1 MHQFFVSSK
10 RGDVVRITGEDA
22 HHIIR
27 VLRLKTGEEIFI
39 VVGRGERFKGEIW
52 KFKDGEVLVKL
63 KERVNTRFEPN
74 ISLSIAQSLPK
85 GRKFEEVI
93 KTCTELGV
101 IEFFPIISERTVV
114 KVREEKVNRWRRIA
128 KEEAMLSKRDI
139 IPEVHDVSR
148 FEDFIREN
156 ADRFEDKLLFWELER
171 ERFLRDVKVKESVIA
186 LIGNEGGWSQKEVEM
201 AQKYGFITVG
211 LGNRI
216 LRAEV
221 APVVISSL
229 ILFKSGDLG

>member
-1 MHQFFVSSK
+1 VHQFFVFSK
-10 RGDVVRITGEDA
+10 KGDVVRITGEDA

-27 VLRLKTGEEIFI
+27 VLRLKTGEEIFV

-52 KFKDGEVLVKL
+52 KFKDNEVLVKL
-63 KERVNTRFEPN
+63 KEKVKIRFEPN
-74 ISLSIAQSLPK
+74 LPLSIAQSLPK

-101 IEFFPIISERTVV
+101 IEFFPIISERTIV
-114 KVREEKVNRWRRIA
+114 KVRKEKIDRWRRIA

-139 IPEVHDVSR
+139 IPEVH
-148 FEDFIREN
+148 
-156 ADRFEDKLLFWELER
+156 
-171 ERFLRDVKVKESVIA
+171 
-186 LIGNEGGWSQKEVEM
+186 EVEM
-201 AQKYGFITVG
+201 AKEHGFVTIG

-229 ILFKSGDLG
+229 IFFKSGDLG

>member
-1 MHQFFVSSK
+1 MHQFFVFSK
-10 RGDVVRITGEDA
+10 KGDVVRITGEDA

-27 VLRLKTGEEIFI
+27 VLRLKTGEEIFV

-52 KFKDGEVLVKL
+52 KFKDNEVLVKL
-63 KERVNTRFEPN
+63 KEKVKIRFEPKLP
-74 ISLSIAQSLPK
+74 LSIAQSLPK

-101 IEFFPIISERTVV
+101 IEFFPIISERTIV
-114 KVREEKVNRWRRIA
+114 KVRKEKIDRWRRIA
-128 KEEAMLSKRDI
+128 KEEAMLSKRDV
-139 IPEVHDVSR
+139 IPEVHEVSS
-148 FEDFIREN
+148 FEDFIIEN
-156 ADRFEDKLLFWELER
+156 SDRFKNKLLFWELER
-171 ERFLRDVKVKESVIA
+171 EKFLKDMKVEGSVIA

-201 AQKYGFITVG
+201 AKEHGFVTIG

-229 ILFKSGDLG
+229 IFFKSGDLG